1 MKQPPM
7 LSLTVPPA
15 LDGET
20 VSTLL
25 RRGLGCS
32 GSLVKQIKHLPN
44 GLMLD
49 GVSVTVAHRA
59 QAGQRLRA
67 QLPPD
72 PPSEILPV
80 SHPLELPFEDDY
92 LLVVNKLPLVPVHPG
107 PDHHGD
113 TLGNFLTAHYEAEG
127 EAHLFRPVNRLD
139 RGTSGLL
146 VVAKHSYIQE
156 ALKHQLHSAAFRRVY
171 LAICEG
177 CPHPP
182 VGTVSAPIGRL
193 EGSVL
198 RRTVRPDGAPA
209 VTHYATLAT
218 TPGRA
223 LLRLELETGRTHQI
237 RVHMA
242 HIGHPLVGDFLYG
255 TEEPDLIPR
264 AALHAAALSFRH
276 PVTGATLSFSAPL
289 PEDMRSLWPD
299 AYPLYEQ
306 AVNLTNETILSP
318 NDL

>member
-44 GLMLD
+44 GLFLD
-49 GVSVTVAHRA
+49 GVPVTVAHRA
-59 QAGQRLRA
+59 KAGQRLLA

-80 SHPLELPFEDDY
+80 PHPLELPFEDDY
-92 LLVVNKLPLVPVHPG
+92 LLVVNKPPLVPVHPG

-113 TLGNFLTAHYEAEG
+113 TLGNFLTAHYEAQG

-171 LAICEG
+171 LALCEG
-177 CPHPP
+177 CPQPP
-182 VGTVSAPIGRL
+182 TGTVSAPIGRL

-218 TPGRA
+218 TPGGA

-242 HIGHPLVGDFLYG
+242 HLGCPLVGDFLYG
-255 TEEPDLIPR
+255 TERPDLIPR

-276 PVTGATLSFSAPL
+276 PITGQILSFFAPL
-289 PEDMRSLWPD
+289 PPDM
-299 AYPLYEQ
+299 APLCPQ
-306 AVNLTNETILSP
+306 VPQLTSTSILCP
-318 NDL
+318 YGL